1 MPTTA
6 DNKKLGTFS
15 GVFTPSIL
23 TILGLILFL
32 RMGYVLGSGGLG
44 RALLIICLANLI
56 SILTS
61 FSLAAITS
69 NLKVKGGGDY
79 YLISRTLG
87 VEFGG
92 AIGIVLFLA
101 QSISIAFYCIGFGEA
116 IASIVVVDIPFF
128 PQISAA
134 LALAMLFI
142 LTWLGADWATKFQ
155 YLIMATLV
163 LALISFFSG
172 ALQHWSPATLV
183 ANWQGNPQKNNFWIL
198 FAIFFPAVTGFTQG
212 VSMSGDLQD
221 PGKNLPLGTFL
232 AVGLSFLVYLAVAV
246 VFSGAVPGDTLIR
259 DYQAINRVASWGFL
273 IDAGVIAA
281 TLSSALA
288 SFLGAP
294 RILQSLAS
302 DHIFPFLDLFAK
314 GSGANN
320 NPRRGILLSLT
331 IAGLTIGLGQL
342 DLIAGIVTMFFLISY
357 GLLNYA
363 TYFEAR
369 SKSPSF
375 RPRFKWYHQKV
386 SLAGFLACLGVMMA
400 IDIKIGILAVTIL
413 FAIYQYLQ
421 KTSGPARWADGQR
434 SYQLQQARNNI
445 LAAAGEKEHP
455 RDWRP
460 YLLALSDN
468 SERRCQLINFA
479 TWIEGGSG
487 LTAVVRFIPSNGVR
501 MQRLHNQA
509 EQELRRDI
517 NHCHSD
523 AFPLVI
529 NSSEPSIGLQTL
541 VQSWGIGPMHANT
554 LLLNWLEQHPGPG
567 QERRELLYGKNLRI
581 AYHQGCNLIIW
592 SGDEESVA
600 ALAEKEG
607 EEKQINVWWNGDRT
621 SRLMLLLA
629 YLLTRHEEWK
639 GATIRL
645 FALNYDSA
653 SAENEEHLAAQL
665 EETRIK
671 TVTEIISKKDSET
684 IISHSADASI
694 TFVPFRLHGDLLE
707 DLSGEPVEQILSRL
721 QMAALVLA
729 AEDIDLDAEPEEGG
743 MEEVVA
749 ALDHLEHAEKRAHL
763 ARKEANN
770 AVEEAEKTLAAI
782 KLSGQKFPDDLLLRI
797 AAAREAREAADQ
809 ALQRASKEEA
819 KSTVASK
826 AVEKLGGKTESS
838 N

>member
-1 MPTTA
+1 MPTSA
-6 DNKKLGTFS
+6 DNRKLGTFA

-61 FSLAAITS
+61 FSLAAIAS
-69 NLKVKGGGDY
+69 NLKVKSGGDY

-87 VEFGG
+87 MEFGG

-116 IASIVVVDIPFF
+116 VASIVFPDIPFF
-128 PQISAA
+128 PQLCAA

-142 LTWLGADWATKFQ
+142 LAWLGADWATKFQ
-155 YLIMATLV
+155 FLIMTTLV
-163 LALISFFSG
+163 LALISFFTG
-172 ALQHWSPATLV
+172 ALQQWSPATLA
-183 ANWQGNPQKNNFWIL
+183 ANWHGNPQNNNFWIL

-212 VSMSGDLQD
+212 VSMSGDLRD
-221 PGKNLPLGTFL
+221 PGKSLPLGTFL

-246 VFSGAVPGDTLIR
+246 IFSGSLPGDTLAR
-259 DYQAINRVASWGFL
+259 DYHAMKRVASWGFL

-302 DHIFPFLDLFAK
+302 DHIFPFLKPFAK
-314 GSGANN
+314 GSGPNN

-363 TYFEAR
+363 TYFEAQ
-369 SKSPSF
+369 SQSPSF
-375 RPRFKWYHQKV
+375 RPRFRWYHQKI

-400 IDIKIGILAVTIL
+400 IDLKIGILAIAIL

-445 LAAAGEKEHP
+445 LAAAEEKKHP

-468 SERRCQLINFA
+468 SERRCQLLNFA

-487 LTAVVRFIPSNGVR
+487 LTAAVHFIHGDGVKMHHLR
-501 MQRLHNQA
+501 HQA
-509 EQELRRDI
+509 EQELRGDI
-517 NHCHSD
+517 NHCNSD

-529 NSSEPSIGLQTL
+529 NSSDSNSGLQL
-541 VQSWGIGPMHANT
+541 LIQSWGIGPMHANT
-554 LLLNWLEQHPGPG
+554 ILLNWLEQRPG
-567 QERRELLYGKNLRI
+567 QAQERHELLYGKNLRQ
-581 AYHQGCNLIIW
+581 AYLQGCNLIIW
-592 SGDEESVA
+592 SGDEESTT

-607 EEKQINVWWNGDRT
+607 EEKQIDVWWKGDKT

-629 YLLTRHEEWK
+629 YLLTRHEEWT

-653 SAENEEHLAAQL
+653 STENEEHLIMEL

-671 TVTEIISKKDSET
+671 TVAEIFMEKDREAIISRSSDTSL
-684 IISHSADASI
+684 
-694 TFVPFRLHGDLLE
+694 TFIPFRLHGNLLVDLF
-707 DLSGEPVEQILSRL
+707 GEPVEEILSRL
-721 QMAALVLA
+721 KMTALVLA

-743 MEEVVA
+743 MEKVVA
-749 ALDHLEHAEKRAHL
+749 ALDHLEHAQKRAHL
-763 ARKEANN
+763 ARKEADK
-770 AVEEAEKTLAAI
+770 AVEEAHETLAAI
-782 KLSGQKFPDDLLLRI
+782 EGSGQNFPDDLLLRI
-797 AAAREAREAADQ
+797 EAAREARKSADQ
-809 ALQRASKEEA
+809 ALHRASKEEA
-819 KSTVASK
+819 KSAVASQ
-826 AVEKLGGKTESS
+826 AVEELEGKTE
-838 N
+838 

>member
-1 MPTTA
+1 MSTSA
-6 DNKKLGTFS
+6 NNQKLGTFA

-32 RMGYVLGSGGLG
+32 RMGHVLGSAGLG
-44 RALLIICLANLI
+44 KALLIICLANLI

-61 FSLAAITS
+61 FSLAAIVS
-69 NLKVKGGGDY
+69 NYKVKGGGDY

-116 IASIVVVDIPFF
+116 MASIVVTEIPFF

-134 LALAMLFI
+134 LALGGLFL

-155 YLIMATLV
+155 YLIMGTLV

-172 ALQHWSPATLV
+172 ALQQWSPSTLV
-183 ANWQGNPQKNNFWIL
+183 ANWYGNPQSSDFWIL

-212 VSMSGDLQD
+212 VSMSGDLRG
-221 PGKNLPLGTFL
+221 PGKSLPLGTFL

-246 VFSGAVPGDTLIR
+246 VFSGALPNDTLAR
-259 DYQAINRVASWGFL
+259 DYHAMKRVASWSFL
-273 IDAGVIAA
+273 IDAGVVAA

-294 RILQSLAS
+294 RILQSLAG
-302 DHIFPFLDLFAK
+302 DRIFPFLIPFAK
-314 GSGANN
+314 GSGPNN

-331 IAGLTIGLGQL
+331 IAGATIGLGQL

-369 SKSPSF
+369 SQSPSF
-375 RPRFKWYHQKV
+375 RPRFRWYHKTI

-400 IDIKIGILAVTIL
+400 IDLKIGVLAVAIL

-434 SYQLQQARNNI
+434 SYQLQQARKSI
-445 LAAAGEKEHP
+445 LAAAEEIEHP

-460 YLLALSDN
+460 YLLALSDS
-468 SERRCQLINFA
+468 SERRCQLLSFA

-487 LTAVVRFIPSNGVR
+487 LTAAVHFIQGEGIR
-501 MQRLHNQA
+501 IQRLRHQA
-509 EQELRRDI
+509 EQELRADI
-517 NHCHSD
+517 NRCNSD

-529 NSSEPSIGLQTL
+529 NGSDPTTGLQTL
-541 VQSWGIGPMHANT
+541 IQSWGIGPMHANT
-554 LLLNWLEQHPGPG
+554 LLLNWLEQGPD
-567 QERRELLYGKNLRI
+567 QAREKRELLYGKNLRL
-581 AYHQGCNLIIW
+581 AYLQGCNLIIW
-592 SGDEESVA
+592 SGDEESIA
-600 ALAEKEG
+600 ALAEKDG
-607 EEKQINVWWNGDRT
+607 EEKRIDVWWNGDKT
-621 SRLMLLLA
+621 SRLILLLA
-629 YLLTRHEEWK
+629 YLLTRNEEWT

-645 FALNYDSA
+645 FALNYDS
-653 SAENEEHLAAQL
+653 SSTENEKHLAAQL

-671 TVTEIISKKDSET
+671 TAAEIVTKMDSDT
-684 IISHSADASI
+684 IVSHSSEAAL
-694 TFVPFRLHGDLLE
+694 TFVPFRLRGDLLE
-707 DLSGEPVEQILSRL
+707 DLSGKPVEGLLSRL
-721 QMAALVLA
+721 QMVALVLA
-729 AEDIDLDAEPEEGG
+729 AEDLDLDAEPEEGG
-743 MEEVVA
+743 MAEVVA
-749 ALDHLEHAEKRAHL
+749 ALDHFEHSQKRAQL
-763 ARKEANN
+763 ARKEADK
-770 AVEEAEKTLAAI
+770 AVEAAQATLAAI
-782 KLSGQKFPDDLLLRI
+782 ELSGKNFPEDLLLRI
-797 AAAREAREAADQ
+797 EAAREARNTADQ
-809 ALQRASKEEA
+809 ALHRASKEEA
-819 KSTVASK
+819 KSAVASK
-826 AVEKLGGKTESS
+826 AVEELGSKTE
-838 N
+838 